1 MDQNK
6 KVSSELAGGPA
17 AQKKWLRKEAM
28 KVFSS
33 DELATMAKQ
42 KQKKK
47 PKSKSDKSFGLSFGL
62 PKGYDEMF

>member
-28 KVFSS
+28 KTFTA
-33 DELATMAKQ
+33 DELARMAKQ
-42 KQKKK
+42 KQKKTTK
-47 PKSKSDKSFGLSFGL
+47 KVNTCYGLSFGL
-62 PKGYDEMF
+62 PKGYDEIN